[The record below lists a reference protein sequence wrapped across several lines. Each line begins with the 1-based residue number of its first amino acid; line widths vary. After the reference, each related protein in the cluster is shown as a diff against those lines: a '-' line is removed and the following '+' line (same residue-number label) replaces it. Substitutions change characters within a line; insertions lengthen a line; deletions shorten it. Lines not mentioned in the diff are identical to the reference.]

1 MPCDTTTDRRVATA
15 PAPQT
20 WWKLRKTSRRC
31 RSDPQLPNSI
41 RGMYM
46 WHNGRQMDG
55 QNAPCTPGCART
67 QFQFPIDRSATEQA
81 TPTTLNYDCPE
92 TACICTAAAA
102 AGALCNVT
110 ASLAL
115 SVNSTRHY
123 HHCICPSSR
132 PASFALCS
140 RACVAAGANRECF

>member
-1 MPCDTTTDRRVATA
+1 MVYHWTLGHVTREQKTKLINSNRYVGLGGSGLGGGVKTDPPDTNFQSPVWGSSST
-15 PAPQT
+15 
-20 WWKLRKTSRRC
+20 
-31 RSDPQLPNSI
+31 
-41 RGMYM
+41 G
-46 WHNGRQMDG
+46 
-55 QNAPCTPGCART
+55 T

-92 TACICTAAAA
+92 TACICTAASSSSAA